1 MAIKIG
7 SDLPNLSGATEWLN
21 GEATREGLLGQ
32 PCLVHF
38 WAISCGVC
46 SEQMPQ
52 IVKWHQTMQTR
63 GLRFVSVHMPR
74 SERDCEV
81 APVKERAADY
91 GLTWPVAI
99 DNTHTIVDRFDNQY
113 VPAFYLF
120 DAEGHLRHYSAGE
133 HGVAML
139 EKAMERVL
147 ARATEARDERA
158 EGTRE
163 PPSR

>member
-7 SDLPNLSGATEWLN
+7 SALPDLSGATEWLN
-21 GEATREGLLGQ
+21 GAVTRDQLGGH
-32 PCLVHF
+32 PALVHF
-38 WAISCGVC
+38 WAISCGIC

-52 IVKWHQTMQTR
+52 IVKWREALQPR
-63 GLRFVSVHMPR
+63 GLRFVGVHMPR
-74 SERDCEV
+74 SERDTEI
-81 APVKERAADY
+81 PRVKEAAEDY
-91 GLTWPVAI
+91 GLTHPVAI
-99 DNTHTIVDRFDNQY
+99 DNQHAITDLFENKF

-147 ARATEARDERA
+147 NRAEEARAD
-158 EGTRE
+158 
-163 PPSR
+163 

>member
-7 SDLPNLSGATEWLN
+7 SDLPDLSGATEWMN

-46 SEQMPQ
+46 TEQMPS
-52 IVKWHQTMQTR
+52 IVKWHEQMQPR
-63 GLRFVSVHMPR
+63 GLRFVGVHMPR
-74 SERDCEV
+74 SERDTEIGP
-81 APVKERAADY
+81 AKERANEY
-91 GLTWPVAI
+91 GLTWPIAI
-99 DNTHTIVDRFDNQY
+99 DNMHTIVDRFDNQY

-139 EKAMERVL
+139 EKAMDRVL
-147 ARATEARDERA
+147 ARAAEAQANPAGGATQPE
-158 EGTRE
+158 
-163 PPSR
+163 